1 MKYLECIELLNH
13 ALQLLRDGQREQV
26 PVVRLSEVQTL
37 VTRVML
43 RMTEQQLVIV
53 RCNDV
58 VGAIDIAQ
66 RRKDMLNLT
75 QRMRD
80 IIVSGLHDCLDTVCD
95 VAWDYY
101 TEHDVPISDD
111 TIPLLTS
118 LVTNHFNRGA

>member
-1 MKYLECIELLNH
+1 MKYLECIELLNN

-26 PVVRLSEVQTL
+26 PVARLPEVQTL

-43 RMTEQQLVIV
+43 RLTDLPLAMV

-58 VGAIDIAQ
+58 IGAMDIAQ

-80 IIVSGLHDCLDTVCD
+80 IIVNGLHDCLDTVCD
-95 VAWDYY
+95 AGWDYY
-101 TEHDVPISDD
+101 TEHDVPISED
-111 TIPLLTS
+111 TKPLLTT
-118 LVTNHFNRGA
+118 LVANHFNRGA